1 MTHRPLV
8 LNLAHLFLLV
18 TLFTTLPA
26 CKDPGPNL
34 SRTTSQGDARK
45 RQVKE
50 QFSSWDGSNKAL
62 TKYVRQSLTNP
73 QSFEHVRT
81 TFEDRVIHLI
91 VTMTYKS
98 RNGAG
103 TVVTNTIVAK
113 VDLNGKVVEVVSR
126 R

>member
-1 MTHRPLV
+1 MACRRLMANV
-8 LNLAHLFLLV
+8 AHLLLIV
-18 TLFTTLPA
+18 TVATSLPA

-34 SRTTSQGDARK
+34 SKSKSQGDARK

-73 QSFEHVRT
+73 ESFEHVRT

-113 VDLNGKVVEVVSR
+113 VGLDGKVLEVVSR